1 MHVTHVVSRS
11 GVWLGWIVANAIGY
25 AIGFALW
32 QAAYAEIRLTLRL
45 PISGIALLAGFG
57 ATVGLCAGLA
67 QAVALRYSAAR
78 AGIWVL
84 AAAAGCVAGFI
95 VAAGVGG
102 ALSDAL
108 EPRVGIPLTDAAVV
122 LLFGA
127 VLGAGIGG
135 ARWLLLHA
143 GGLPTARWTLASV
156 VGMMIGYPLAI
167 GALELLPE
175 LDQPLVGLA
184 FGFCAG
190 AATAL
195 LEWLIASRQIM
206 AQPR

>member
-1 MHVTHVVSRS
+1 MHVTHIVSRP

-78 AGIWVL
+78 AGVWVL
-84 AAAAGCVAGFI
+84 ATAASCVAGFI

-127 VLGAGIGG
+127 ILGAGIGG

-167 GALELLPE
+167 GVLELLPE

-206 AQPR
+206 AHQR

>member
-1 MHVTHVVSRS
+1 MHVTHVVSRP
-11 GVWLGWIVANAIGY
+11 GIWPGWIIANAIGF

-32 QAAYAEIRLTLRL
+32 QATYAELRLTLRL

-67 QAVALRYSAAR
+67 QAIALRFSAAR

-84 AAAAGCVAGFI
+84 ATAAGCAAGLA
-95 VAAGVGG
+95 VAAEISG
-102 ALSDAL
+102 AVSDAL
-108 EPRVGIPLTDAAVV
+108 EARVGIPLTDAVVV

-127 VLGAGIGG
+127 ILGAGIGG
-135 ARWLLLHA
+135 ARWLLLLA
-143 GGLPTARWTLASV
+143 GRLPTARWTLASV
-156 VGMMIGYPLAI
+156 VGMMISYPLAI
-167 GALELLPE
+167 GVLELLPE
-175 LDQPLVGLA
+175 LEQPLVGLA